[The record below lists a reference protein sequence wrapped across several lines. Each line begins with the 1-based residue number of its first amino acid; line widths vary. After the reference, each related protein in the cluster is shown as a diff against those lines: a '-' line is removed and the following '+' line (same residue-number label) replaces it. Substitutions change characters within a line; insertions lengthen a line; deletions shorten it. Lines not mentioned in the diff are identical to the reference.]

1 MLENILFAFLALIL
15 LIPLLYFLPLGFK
28 KQGKLIIVGISLLLA
43 LFGLLANTVFNLWQT
58 SLLLL
63 VFALAATYL
72 IEKRLSALIF
82 TDKGSSRLE
91 EEVEVSNDH
100 VVSSIEEEPEEIIS
114 EEKEV
119 ETATS
124 ETLLFKDVIENH
136 HEDSLT
142 LELDEMDS
150 YSKDDKDGIDDDTI
164 GQVSDKEL
172 DEVWIDEK
180 TQFDDLKDQ
189 PLVHN
194 EETTTETEE
203 VEEEQNDAD
212 DASIVDYNIDEI
224 INEAEADTIENELE
238 PLANDS
244 QESISFDT
252 LEELDFMEEDL
263 LTEDEIQEVE
273 EDNYTVEEAIQ
284 QVEEEGLI
292 EKEDLLVEQVATVLQ
307 DDTEILE
314 EELVKEEPEVLEEE
328 LVEEEFEVLEHEV
341 IEEEEV
347 KMLEEHLIEED
358 EVQEEKGVEEEI
370 ELLEE
375 QQVAEESEVVE
386 EELVEE
392 EPEIVITEES
402 VKTKQVKQQMIHTM
416 VAQLQHSRKYLSSKE
431 YVNQVKAH
439 LSPSLPSVDYYTF
452 AHLLIEHYISEHNEK
467 ELASLITHLKEK
479 FTNYAIIQQQ
489 LQFLEEYYCKK

>member
-1 MLENILFAFLALIL
+1 MENILFAFLALIL

-72 IEKRLSALIF
+72 IEKRLSTLIF
-82 TDKGSSRLE
+82 ADKGSSRLE

-100 VVSSIEEEPEEIIS
+100 VVSSSEEETEGIIN

-119 ETATS
+119 EAEKFSATS
-124 ETLLFKDVIENH
+124 ETLLLKDANEDH
-136 HEDSLT
+136 QEDSLS
-142 LELDEMDS
+142 LELDEIEYFSTDP
-150 YSKDDKDGIDDDTI
+150 KDGIDDDTI
-164 GQVSDKEL
+164 GKVSEKEL
-172 DEVWIDEK
+172 DEEWFVEK
-180 TQFDDLKDQ
+180 TQSDDLKDQ
-189 PLVHN
+189 TLVHN

-203 VEEEQNDAD
+203 VKAEQNDAD

-224 INEAEADTIENELE
+224 INEAEANTVENELAHTVDNTE
-238 PLANDS
+238 
-244 QESISFDT
+244 ETISFDT

-263 LTEDEIQEVE
+263 LTEDEIRLVE
-273 EDNYTVEEAIQ
+273 EDEYTIEEDKH
-284 QVEEEGLI
+284 QVDEEDI
-292 EKEDLLVEQVATVLQ
+292 IDEKDLLVEDVAT
-307 DDTEILE
+307 
-314 EELVKEEPEVLEEE
+314 
-328 LVEEEFEVLEHEV
+328 V
-341 IEEEEV
+341 IEEETEVVEHDLIEEEV
-347 KMLEEHLIEED
+347 KVLEEDLVEED

-370 ELLEE
+370 EVIEE
-375 QQVAEESEVVE
+375 QQFEEESEVVD

-392 EPEIVITEES
+392 ELEIGITEES

-431 YVNQVKAH
+431 YVNQVQAH
-439 LSPSLPSVDYYTF
+439 LHPSLPSVDYYTF
-452 AHLLIEHYISEHNEK
+452 AHLLIEHFISEHNDK